1 MPPTRKGQPFL
12 VQLFDLILIQLS
24 NWRWSWHQT
33 VITGMISPV
42 LSIVALGVFA
52 RNPDP
57 LTQAYILTG
66 NMVLSL
72 MFENLTKVASNFAFM
87 RATGSFTYYA
97 TLPLSRVALI
107 LATLCAFLLLSLP
120 ALTVTA
126 VLGTLYLGITLAPS
140 PWLLLVIPL
149 AAIPLAA
156 LGALIGATV
165 PRPEDSGTWSLLL
178 TVALVSVGP
187 VVVPPDRLPAW
198 LQALGALQ
206 PRHLRRLRPPPDP
219 PRPHHSPP
227 PPQSPHPRRPLPGPP
242 RPRRPHHHLATAVT
256 SCELQLRVASCQY

>member
-1 MPPTRKGQPFL
+1 MPPTLKGQPFL

-24 NWRWSWHQT
+24 NWRWSWQGT
-33 VITGMISPV
+33 IITGMISPV

-52 RNPDP
+52 HNPDP
-57 LTQAYILTG
+57 TTQAYILTG

-87 RATGSFTYYA
+87 RATGAFSYYA

-107 LATLCAFLLLSLP
+107 LATVGAFLLLSLP
-120 ALTVTA
+120 ALAVTVG
-126 VLGTLYLGITLAPS
+126 LGTLYLGIHLAPS
-140 PWLLLVIPL
+140 PLLLIVIPL

-178 TVALVSVGP
+178 SVALLSLGP

-198 LQALGALQ
+198 LQTLGNLSPATYAASALRQTLLGPITDRLPLDLLVLAAVAAL
-206 PRHLRRLRPPPDP
+206 L
-219 PRPHHSPP
+219 
-227 PPQSPHPRRPLPGPP
+227 
-242 RPRRPHHHLATAVT
+242 LA
-256 SCELQLRVASCQY
+256 LVARTISWRQR

>member
-1 MPPTRKGQPFL
+1 MPPTLKGQPFL

-24 NWRWSWHQT
+24 NWRWSWQGT
-33 VITGMISPV
+33 IITGMISPV

-57 LTQAYILTG
+57 TTQAYILTG
-66 NMVLSL
+66 NIVLSL

-87 RATGSFTYYA
+87 RATGAFSYYA

-107 LATLCAFLLLSLP
+107 LATVCAFLLLSLP
-120 ALTVTA
+120 ALAVTA
-126 VLGTLYLGITLAPS
+126 GLGTLYLGIHLAPS
-140 PWLLLVIPL
+140 PLLLIVIPL

-178 TVALVSVGP
+178 SVALLSLGP

-198 LQALGALQ
+198 LQTLGIFSPATYAASALRQTLLGPITPRLLLDLLVLAAVAL
-206 PRHLRRLRPPPDP
+206 LL
-219 PRPHHSPP
+219 
-227 PPQSPHPRRPLPGPP
+227 
-242 RPRRPHHHLATAVT
+242 LA
-256 SCELQLRVASCQY
+256 LVARTMSWRQR